1 MNPSNANRRVACPGS
16 RALEELYPVT
26 QESPSVKEG
35 IAAHW
40 VAVQVLNANYN
51 MGLYAPNG
59 EPVTKEMLEGAD
71 LYWESINKICEL
83 YELNIEQTLDISNI
97 IPGLQGTPDAW
108 ALIDNH
114 IHIWDYKF
122 GHSYIDVFEN
132 WQLLEYAAGILK
144 DDTYKDV
151 TMTIVQ
157 PRCYTPEGPI
167 RSWTI
172 TANQMKEYT
181 HLLREAESLALSPMA
196 FQRPNSHCNHCSGR
210 HACQT
215 LQQTA
220 LSVVDVTMDN
230 SPWEL
235 QPTSTGNE
243 LRYLKRAADLLDAR
257 ITGLSE
263 QAKAMIMRGEFVPGF
278 KLEASSGREKWSK
291 SVEEIIILGELF
303 DLDLTKP
310 AESITPS
317 QARKLGI
324 DDKIIDEYTQRTASA
339 LKLVEA
345 KDSRKIFGGKK

>member
-16 RALEELYPVT
+16 RALEEAYPVK
-26 QESPSVKEG
+26 QESPSIKEG

-40 VAVQVLNANYN
+40 VAVQVLKGNHKL
-51 MGLYAPNG
+51 GLYAPNG
-59 EPVTKEMLEGAD
+59 EPITKEMLEGAD
-71 LYWESINKICEL
+71 LYYDSVNAMRPVAL
-83 YELNIEQTLDISNI
+83 FIEQILDISNI
-97 IPGLQGTPDAW
+97 IPGLIGAPDAW
-108 ALIDNH
+108 ANIDNH
-114 IHIWDYKF
+114 IYIWDYKF

-157 PRCYTPEGPI
+157 PRCYTPEGPV

-172 TANQMKEYT
+172 SANQMREYVT
-181 HLLREAESLALSPMA
+181 LLQEAEALAQSSLAYQL
-196 FQRPNSHCNHCSGR
+196 PNSTCNHCSGR

-215 LQQTA
+215 LQQSALTA
-220 LSVVDVTMDN
+220 IDVTMDN

-235 QPTSTGNE
+235 SPNSTGNE

-263 QAKAMIMRGEFVPGF
+263 QAKSMITRGEFVPGF
-278 KLEASSGREKWSK
+278 KLESGSGREKWSK
-291 SVEEIIILGELF
+291 SIDEIMTLGELF

-310 AESITPS
+310 TEPITPS

-324 DDKIIDEYTQRTASA
+324 DEKVIEGYTQRTPGA

-345 KDSRKIFGGKK
+345 KDSKKIFGGKK